1 MQVHR
6 RALELSITAI
16 VCLLVLDA
24 ANITAGSEAAKRE
37 VSARR
42 RSDVVSG
49 RMIDSIAARHQAERW
64 QAARELTELK
74 DPASVP
80 VLIRLLHD
88 DYVSVRGTAAWGLS
102 QIGGQDAQDALLS
115 YLRDSLALRRWGD
128 IGRAVEAQNELPD
141 DRALEFLIQCL
152 KLPERQ
158 RELGTLK
165 RDAAQ
170 ALGKLGDSKASLAIA
185 QQLDLSLT
193 YDISGDN
200 LYLAAIRDTRGKAAI
215 PLLVEY
221 LEQLV
226 AKMAGDD
233 LFAQAPIAIEGREM
247 RQMVCNAENYDL
259 VLSALTAITG
269 RNSIQG
275 SREEV
280 SADWKMW
287 LRRQGSGRSCH
298 AD

>member
-1 MQVHR
+1 V
-6 RALELSITAI
+6 
-16 VCLLVLDA
+16 
-24 ANITAGSEAAKRE
+24 
-37 VSARR
+37 
-42 RSDVVSG
+42 
-49 RMIDSIAARHQAERW
+49 
-64 QAARELTELK
+64 
-74 DPASVP
+74 
-80 VLIRLLHD
+80 
-88 DYVSVRGTAAWGLS
+88 
-102 QIGGQDAQDALLS
+102 
-115 YLRDSLALRRWGD
+115 
-128 IGRAVEAQNELPD
+128 
-141 DRALEFLIQCL
+141 
-152 KLPERQ
+152 
-158 RELGTLK
+158 
-165 RDAAQ
+165 
-170 ALGKLGDSKASLAIA
+170 
-185 QQLDLSLT
+185 
-193 YDISGDN
+193 
-200 LYLAAIRDTRGKAAI
+200 
-215 PLLVEY
+215 LVEY